1 MTNPSRP
8 PQSLRV
14 LIVDDE
20 PPARRRM
27 RALLK
32 ARDDVVVCGE
42 AAHGGEAID
51 LLGKG
56 QVDIVLLDIQL
67 PVASGVEVIEA
78 VGVERMPLVIFVTAY
93 DEFAIRA
100 FELNAVDYL
109 LKPVDPARL
118 SEAIDRAAARLDRR
132 ADGRDALRGALDELR
147 RARAAQR
154 IPVREDGRIRFV
166 DVDEIDYA
174 VAEGN
179 YVRLRAGGA
188 NHLIRETLSNLEERF
203 ATHGFL
209 RIHRAILVQVDRIV
223 ELAPLFHGAYSV
235 RLKDGTRLVSG
246 RTYRDKLRQALTLD
260 D

>member
-1 MTNPSRP
+1 MTGSVRSSQP
-8 PQSLRV
+8 LRV

-27 RALLK
+27 RSLLK
-32 ARDDVVVCGE
+32 DRDDVVVCGE
-42 AAHGGEAID
+42 AAHGGEAIE
-51 LLGKG
+51 LLRKG
-56 QVDIVLLDIQL
+56 EADIVLLDIQL
-67 PVASGVEVIEA
+67 PVASGIEVVEA

-109 LKPVDPARL
+109 LKPVDPARV
-118 SEAIDRAAARLDRR
+118 SEALDRAATRLRQH
-132 ADGRDALRGALDELR
+132 ADGREALRGALEELQ
-147 RARAAQR
+147 RAKAGQR

-166 DVDEIDYA
+166 DVNEIDYV

-188 NHLIRETLSNLEERF
+188 NHLIRETLSGLEDRL
-203 ATHGFL
+203 AAHGFL
-209 RIHRAILVQVDRIV
+209 RIHRAILVQVNRIV
-223 ELAPLFHGAYSV
+223 ELAPMFHGAYSV
-235 RLKDGTRLVSG
+235 KLKDGTRLVSG

>member
-1 MTNPSRP
+1 MTDSLRSA
-8 PQSLRV
+8 QSLRV

-27 RALLK
+27 RSLLK
-32 ARDDVVVCGE
+32 DRSDVVVCGE
-42 AAHGGEAID
+42 AAHGGQAIE
-51 LLGKG
+51 LLRKD
-56 QVDIVLLDIQL
+56 QADIVLLDIQL
-67 PVASGVEVIEA
+67 PVASGIEVIEA

-118 SEAIDRAAARLDRR
+118 SEAIDRAVARLNRR
-132 ADGRDALRGALDELR
+132 VDGRDALRNALDELR
-147 RARAAQR
+147 RATAAQK
-154 IPVREDGRIRFV
+154 IPVPEDGRIRFV
-166 DVDEIDYA
+166 EVDEIDYV

-203 ATHGFL
+203 AAHGFL
-209 RIHRAILVQVDRIV
+209 RIHRAILVQVNRIV